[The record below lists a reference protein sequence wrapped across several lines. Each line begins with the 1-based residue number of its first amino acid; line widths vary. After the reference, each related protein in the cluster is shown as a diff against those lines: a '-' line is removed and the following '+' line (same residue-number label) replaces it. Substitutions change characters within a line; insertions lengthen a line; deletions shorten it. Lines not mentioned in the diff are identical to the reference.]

1 MARAAATAMVLVLAL
16 GCASE
21 PDDDVAEG
29 GSAGSSGGETSGG
42 AATTATATSTAG
54 PADGGATVDSSASAS
69 AGSSE
74 GGETVGSDEGS
85 DTEALPQGCYDY
97 AAFVPTVVSFR
108 ADVMPIF
115 ASACSSCH
123 ADASKSI
130 YFGVG
135 GTTEAEA
142 TAVYEVLLHGVPK
155 QAPQLAFVAPFDPLH
170 SYMIA
175 KIEYAD
181 PGHTCA
187 AVQCDEPGCELAAPP
202 AGPLPEADKATLRSW
217 VMGGALDD

>member
-1 MARAAATAMVLVLAL
+1 MARLAATAMVLVSAL
-16 GCASE
+16 GCGSE
-21 PDDDVAEG
+21 PDDDVGDGSSTGTG
-29 GSAGSSGGETSGG
+29 GGGSSGG
-42 AATTATATSTAG
+42 ATTIATTTGS
-54 PADGGATVDSSASAS
+54 DGSAPGSATVDSTAG
-69 AGSSE
+69 AGSSD
-74 GGETVGSDEGS
+74 GGDTVGSDDGGTT
-85 DTEALPQGCYDY
+85 DALPQGCYDY
-97 AAFVPTVVSFR
+97 AAFAPTVVSFR

-130 YFGVG
+130 YFGQG

-142 TAVYEVLLHGVPK
+142 TAVYDVLLHGVPK

-217 VMGGALDD
+217 VLGGALDD